1 MERIDNG
8 KKRTRLLKKNIIFSF
23 LMKGWAGVVQ
33 ILIVPLTITCLGEY
47 KNGVWLAISSFL
59 LYTDSLDI
67 GLGNGLRNKLAEY
80 WAKGDMEKARQSVS
94 STFYTLILIM
104 LPIAVTLL
112 VLINTIDLY
121 SLVNVSPDIIDDLRE
136 VYSISTILV
145 CAHFVIKFIGNI
157 YLGMQ
162 LPAVNN
168 LLVVG
173 GQTLALI
180 LLFILS
186 KQQTTDNMLMW
197 VAIANTLSP
206 LIVYLIA
213 YPITFNVKFPELRPS
228 LKFFKKEMVGELLGL
243 GFQFFIL
250 QIAGIVIFAS
260 SNFIISNVITP
271 AQVTPYQVAY
281 RYFSFTM
288 MIFTV
293 IGVPF
298 WSATTDAY
306 ERGDFEW
313 IKKSMKRLHL
323 ILIAITVLLAVMV
336 IMADFVYQIWVG
348 NKLTEPIPLSL
359 TIGMALYLLI
369 VITSLCYS
377 YFLNGFG
384 FLRLQLIT
392 TIFSA
397 IIYIPLAI
405 TLGHRFG
412 TTGIV
417 SALCLMNIP
426 GLIVNMMQYNKIVN
440 NTARGIWRK

>member
-8 KKRTRLLKKNIIFSF
+8 EKRTRLLRKNIILSF

-33 ILIVPLTITCLGEY
+33 LLMVPLTIMCLGDY
-47 KNGVWLAISSFL
+47 KNGVWLTISSFL

-67 GLGNGLRNKLAEY
+67 GLGNGLRNKLAAY

-94 STFYTLILIM
+94 STFFTLILIM
-104 LPIAVTLL
+104 LPIAIILL

-121 SLVNVSPDIIDDLRE
+121 ALVNVKPQIIDNLRE

-157 YLGMQ
+157 YLGLQ

-173 GQTLALI
+173 GQTLALAI
-180 LLFILS
+180 IFVLS
-186 KQQTTDNMLMW
+186 RQKGMDNMLLW
-197 VAIANTLSP
+197 VAIANTLAP
-206 LIVYLIA
+206 LVIYVIA
-213 YPITFNVKFPELRPS
+213 YPITFYKKFPELRPS
-228 LKFFKKEMVGELLGL
+228 LKYFKKEMVGELLGL
-243 GFQFFIL
+243 GFKFFIL
-250 QIAGIVIFAS
+250 QIAGIIIFAS
-260 SNFIISNVITP
+260 SNFVISNVVSP

-281 RYFSFTM
+281 RYFSLTM
-288 MIFTV
+288 MVFTV

-306 ERGDFEW
+306 ERGDIDW
-313 IKKSMKRLHL
+313 IKKSMKRLHM
-323 ILIAITVLLAVMV
+323 ILIAIFCALVLMV
-336 IMADFVYQIWVG
+336 VVANFVYRIWVG
-348 NKLTEPIPLSL
+348 SDIIVPMSL
-359 TIGMALYLLI
+359 TIGMALYLMI

-392 TIFSA
+392 TIISA

-405 TLGHRFG
+405 ALGHRFG

-417 SALCLMNIP
+417 IALCIMNTP
-426 GLIVNMMQYNKIVN
+426 GVIVNMIQYNKIVN
-440 NTARGIWRK
+440 NKASGIWKK

>member
-1 MERIDNG
+1 MEIIDNG
-8 KKRTRLLKKNIIFSF
+8 EKRTRLLKKNIILSF

-33 ILIVPLTITCLGEY
+33 LLMVPLTIICLGEY
-47 KNGVWLAISSFL
+47 QNGVWLTISSFL
-59 LYTDSLDI
+59 IYTESLDI
-67 GLGNGLRNKLAEY
+67 GLGNGLRNKLATY

-94 STFYTLILIM
+94 STFFTLILIM
-104 LPIAVTLL
+104 LPIAITLL
-112 VLINTIDLY
+112 ILINTIDLY
-121 SLVNVSPDIIDDLRE
+121 GLANVEPQIIDNLRE

-157 YLGMQ
+157 YLALQ

-173 GQTLALI
+173 GQTLALA
-180 LLFILS
+180 LLFLLS
-186 KQQTTDNMLMW
+186 RQKGMDNMLLW
-197 VAIANTLSP
+197 VAVANTLAP

-213 YPITFNVKFPELRPS
+213 YPITFYRKFPELRPS
-228 LKFFKKEMVGELLGL
+228 LKYFRKDMVGELLGL

-250 QIAGIVIFAS
+250 QIAGILIFAS
-260 SNFIISNVITP
+260 SNFIISNVISP

-281 RYFSFTM
+281 RYFSVTM

-306 ERGDFEW
+306 ERGDIDW

-323 ILIAITVLLAVMV
+323 ILIAIFLALVLMV
-336 IMADFVYQIWVG
+336 VVANFVYRIWVG
-348 NKLTEPIPLSL
+348 SDITVPTSL

-392 TIFSA
+392 TIISA

-405 TLGHRFG
+405 ALGHRFG

-417 SALCLMNIP
+417 VALCLMNTP
-426 GLIVNMMQYNKIVN
+426 GVIVNMMQYNKIVN
-440 NTARGIWRK
+440 NKATGIWKK

>member
-8 KKRTRLLKKNIIFSF
+8 EKRTRLLRKNIILSF

-33 ILIVPLTITCLGEY
+33 LLMVPLTIMCLGDY
-47 KNGVWLAISSFL
+47 KNGVWLTISSFL

-67 GLGNGLRNKLAEY
+67 GLGNGLRNKLAAY

-94 STFYTLILIM
+94 STFFTLILIM
-104 LPIAVTLL
+104 LPIAIILL

-121 SLVNVSPDIIDDLRE
+121 ALVNVKPQIIDNLRE

-157 YLGMQ
+157 YLGLQ

-173 GQTLALI
+173 GQTLALAI
-180 LLFILS
+180 IFVLS
-186 KQQTTDNMLMW
+186 RQKGMDNMLLW
-197 VAIANTLSP
+197 VAIANTLAP
-206 LIVYLIA
+206 LVIYVIA
-213 YPITFNVKFPELRPS
+213 YPITFYKKFPELRPS
-228 LKFFKKEMVGELLGL
+228 LKYFKKEMVGELLGL
-243 GFQFFIL
+243 GFKFFIL
-250 QIAGIVIFAS
+250 QIAGIIIFAS
-260 SNFIISNVITP
+260 SNFVISNVVSP

-281 RYFSFTM
+281 RYFSLTM

-306 ERGDFEW
+306 ERGDIDW
-313 IKKSMKRLHL
+313 IKKSMKRLHM
-323 ILIAITVLLAVMV
+323 ILIAIFCALVLMV
-336 IMADFVYQIWVG
+336 VVANFVYRIWVRSDIIV
-348 NKLTEPIPLSL
+348 PMSL
-359 TIGMALYLLI
+359 TIGMALYLMI

-392 TIFSA
+392 TIISA

-405 TLGHRFG
+405 ALGHRFG

-417 SALCLMNIP
+417 IALCIMNTP
-426 GLIVNMMQYNKIVN
+426 GVIVNMIQYNKIVN
-440 NTARGIWRK
+440 NKASGIWKK

>member
-8 KKRTRLLKKNIIFSF
+8 EKRTRLLRKNIILSF

-33 ILIVPLTITCLGEY
+33 LLMVPLTIMCLGDY
-47 KNGVWLAISSFL
+47 KNGVWLTISSFL

-67 GLGNGLRNKLAEY
+67 GLGNGLRNKLAAY

-94 STFYTLILIM
+94 STFFTLILIM
-104 LPIAVTLL
+104 IPIAIILL

-121 SLVNVSPDIIDDLRE
+121 ALVNVKPQIIDNLRE

-157 YLGMQ
+157 YLGLQ

-173 GQTLALI
+173 GQTLALAI
-180 LLFILS
+180 IFVLS
-186 KQQTTDNMLMW
+186 RQKGMDNMLLW
-197 VAIANTLSP
+197 VAIANTLAP
-206 LIVYLIA
+206 LVIYVIA
-213 YPITFNVKFPELRPS
+213 YPITFYKKFPELRPS
-228 LKFFKKEMVGELLGL
+228 LKYFKKEMVGELLGL
-243 GFQFFIL
+243 GFKFFIL
-250 QIAGIVIFAS
+250 QIAGIIIFAS
-260 SNFIISNVITP
+260 SNFVISNVVSP

-281 RYFSFTM
+281 RYFSLTM

-306 ERGDFEW
+306 ERGDIDW
-313 IKKSMKRLHL
+313 IKKSMKRLHM
-323 ILIAITVLLAVMV
+323 ILIAIFLALVLMV
-336 IMADFVYQIWVG
+336 VVANFVYRIWVG
-348 NKLTEPIPLSL
+348 SDIIVPMSL
-359 TIGMALYLLI
+359 TIGMALYLMI

-392 TIFSA
+392 TIISA

-405 TLGHRFG
+405 ALGHRFG

-417 SALCLMNIP
+417 IALCIMNTP
-426 GLIVNMMQYNKIVN
+426 GVIVNMIQYNKIVN
-440 NTARGIWRK
+440 NKASGIWKK

>member
-8 KKRTRLLKKNIIFSF
+8 EKRTRLLRKNIILSF

-33 ILIVPLTITCLGEY
+33 LLMVPLTIMCLGDY
-47 KNGVWLAISSFL
+47 KNGVWLTISSFL

-67 GLGNGLRNKLAEY
+67 GLGNGLRNKLAAY

-94 STFYTLILIM
+94 STFFTLILIM
-104 LPIAVTLL
+104 IPIAIILL

-121 SLVNVSPDIIDDLRE
+121 ALVNVKPQIIDNLRE

-157 YLGMQ
+157 YLGLQ

-173 GQTLALI
+173 GQTLALAI
-180 LLFILS
+180 IFVLS
-186 KQQTTDNMLMW
+186 RQKGMDNMLLW
-197 VAIANTLSP
+197 VAIANTLAP
-206 LIVYLIA
+206 LVIYVIA
-213 YPITFNVKFPELRPS
+213 YPITFYKKFPELRPS
-228 LKFFKKEMVGELLGL
+228 LKYFKKEMVGELLGL
-243 GFQFFIL
+243 GFKFFIL
-250 QIAGIVIFAS
+250 QIAGIIIFAS
-260 SNFIISNVITP
+260 SNFVISNVVSP

-281 RYFSFTM
+281 RYFSLTM

-306 ERGDFEW
+306 ERGDIDW
-313 IKKSMKRLHL
+313 IKKSMKRLHM
-323 ILIAITVLLAVMV
+323 ILIAIFCALVLMV
-336 IMADFVYQIWVG
+336 VVANFVYRIWVG
-348 NKLTEPIPLSL
+348 SDIIVPMSL
-359 TIGMALYLLI
+359 TIGMALYLMI

-392 TIFSA
+392 TIISA

-405 TLGHRFG
+405 ALGHRFG

-417 SALCLMNIP
+417 IALCIMNTP
-426 GLIVNMMQYNKIVN
+426 GVIVNMIQYNKIVN
-440 NTARGIWRK
+440 NKASGIWKK

>member
-1 MERIDNG
+1 MEKIDNG
-8 KKRTRLLKKNIIFSF
+8 EKRTRLLKKNIILSF

-33 ILIVPLTITCLGEY
+33 LLMVPLTIICLGDY
-47 KNGVWLAISSFL
+47 KNGVWLTISSFL

-67 GLGNGLRNKLAEY
+67 GLGNGLRNKLAAY

-94 STFYTLILIM
+94 STFYMLILIM
-104 LPIAVTLL
+104 LPIAIILL
-112 VLINTIDLY
+112 ILINTIDLY
-121 SLVNVSPDIIDDLRE
+121 SLTNVKPQIIDNLRE
-136 VYSISTILV
+136 IYSISTILV

-157 YLGMQ
+157 YLGLQ

-173 GQTLALI
+173 GQTLALV
-180 LLFILS
+180 LVFVLS
-186 KQQTTDNMLMW
+186 RQKGMDNMLLW

-206 LIVYLIA
+206 LIIYLIA
-213 YPITFNVKFPELRPS
+213 YPITFYKKFPELRPS
-228 LKFFKKEMVGELLGL
+228 LKYFRKEMVGELLGL

-250 QIAGIVIFAS
+250 QIAGIIIFAS
-260 SNFIISNVITP
+260 SNFVISKVLSP

-281 RYFSFTM
+281 RYFSLTM

-306 ERGDFEW
+306 ERGDIDW
-313 IKKSMKRLHL
+313 IKKSMKRLHM
-323 ILIAITVLLAVMV
+323 ILIAIFLALVLMVAV
-336 IMADFVYQIWVG
+336 ANFVYRIWVG
-348 NKLTEPIPLSL
+348 SEIVVPMSL

-384 FLRLQLIT
+384 YLRLQLIT
-392 TIFSA
+392 TIISA

-417 SALCLMNIP
+417 AALCLMNTP
-426 GLIVNMMQYNKIVN
+426 GVIVNMMQYNKIVN
-440 NTARGIWRK
+440 NKACGIWKK

>member
-8 KKRTRLLKKNIIFSF
+8 EKRTRLLRKNIILSF

-33 ILIVPLTITCLGEY
+33 LLMVPLTIMCLGDY
-47 KNGVWLAISSFL
+47 KNGVWLTISSFL

-67 GLGNGLRNKLAEY
+67 GLGNGLRNKLAAY

-94 STFYTLILIM
+94 STFFTLILIM
-104 LPIAVTLL
+104 LPIAIILL

-121 SLVNVSPDIIDDLRE
+121 ALVNVKPQIIDNLRE

-157 YLGMQ
+157 YLGLQ

-173 GQTLALI
+173 GQTLALAI
-180 LLFILS
+180 IFVLS
-186 KQQTTDNMLMW
+186 RQKGMDNMLLW
-197 VAIANTLSP
+197 VAIANTLAP
-206 LIVYLIA
+206 LVIYIIA
-213 YPITFNVKFPELRPS
+213 YPITFYKKFPELRPS
-228 LKFFKKEMVGELLGL
+228 LKYFKKEMVGELLGL
-243 GFQFFIL
+243 GFKFFIL
-250 QIAGIVIFAS
+250 QIAGIIIFAS
-260 SNFIISNVITP
+260 SNFVISNVVSP

-281 RYFSFTM
+281 RYFSLTM

-306 ERGDFEW
+306 ERGDIDW
-313 IKKSMKRLHL
+313 IKKSMKRLHM
-323 ILIAITVLLAVMV
+323 ILIAIFCALVLMV
-336 IMADFVYQIWVG
+336 VVANFVYRIWVG
-348 NKLTEPIPLSL
+348 SDIIVPMSL
-359 TIGMALYLLI
+359 TIGMALYLMI

-392 TIFSA
+392 TIISA

-405 TLGHRFG
+405 ALGHRFG

-417 SALCLMNIP
+417 IALCIMNTP
-426 GLIVNMMQYNKIVN
+426 GVIVNMIQYNKIVN
-440 NTARGIWRK
+440 NKASGIWKK

>member
-8 KKRTRLLKKNIIFSF
+8 EKRTRLLRKNIILSF

-33 ILIVPLTITCLGEY
+33 LLMVPLTIMCLGDY
-47 KNGVWLAISSFL
+47 KNGVWLTISSFL

-67 GLGNGLRNKLAEY
+67 GLGNGLRNKLAAY

-94 STFYTLILIM
+94 STFFTLILIM
-104 LPIAVTLL
+104 IPIAIILL

-121 SLVNVSPDIIDDLRE
+121 ALVNVKPQIIDNLRE

-157 YLGMQ
+157 YLGLQ

-173 GQTLALI
+173 GQTLALAI
-180 LLFILS
+180 IFVLS
-186 KQQTTDNMLMW
+186 RQKGMDNMLLW
-197 VAIANTLSP
+197 VAIANTLAP
-206 LIVYLIA
+206 LVIYVIA
-213 YPITFNVKFPELRPS
+213 YPITFYKKFPELRPS
-228 LKFFKKEMVGELLGL
+228 LKYFKKEMVGELLGL
-243 GFQFFIL
+243 GFKFFIL
-250 QIAGIVIFAS
+250 QIAGIIIFAS
-260 SNFIISNVITP
+260 SNFVISNVVSP

-281 RYFSFTM
+281 RYFSLTM

-298 WSATTDAY
+298 WSASTDAY
-306 ERGDFEW
+306 ERGDIDW
-313 IKKSMKRLHL
+313 IKKSMKRLHM
-323 ILIAITVLLAVMV
+323 ILIAIFLALVLMV
-336 IMADFVYQIWVG
+336 VVANFVYRIWVRSDIIV
-348 NKLTEPIPLSL
+348 PMSL
-359 TIGMALYLLI
+359 TIGMALYLMI

-392 TIFSA
+392 TIISA

-405 TLGHRFG
+405 ALGHRFG

-417 SALCLMNIP
+417 IALCIMNTP
-426 GLIVNMMQYNKIVN
+426 GVIVNMIQYNKIVN
-440 NTARGIWRK
+440 NKASGIWKK

>member
-8 KKRTRLLKKNIIFSF
+8 EKRTRLLRKNIILSF

-33 ILIVPLTITCLGEY
+33 LLMVPLTIICLGDY
-47 KNGVWLAISSFL
+47 KNGVWLTISSFL

-67 GLGNGLRNKLAEY
+67 GLGNGLRNKLAAY

-104 LPIAVTLL
+104 IPIAITLL

-121 SLVNVSPDIIDDLRE
+121 ALTNVEPQIIDNLRE
-136 VYSISTILV
+136 IYSISTILV

-157 YLGMQ
+157 YLGLQ

-173 GQTLALI
+173 GQTLALA
-180 LLFILS
+180 LVFVLS
-186 KQQTTDNMLMW
+186 RQKGMDNMLLW

-206 LIVYLIA
+206 LIIYLIA
-213 YPITFNVKFPELRPS
+213 YPITFYKKFPELRPS
-228 LKFFKKEMVGELLGL
+228 LKYFRKEMVGEILSL

-250 QIAGIVIFAS
+250 QIAGIIIFAS
-260 SNFIISNVITP
+260 SNFVISKVLSP

-281 RYFSFTM
+281 RYFSLTI

-306 ERGDFEW
+306 ERGDIDW
-313 IKKSMKRLHL
+313 IKKSMKRLHM
-323 ILIAITVLLAVMV
+323 ILIAIFFALVLMVAV
-336 IMADFVYQIWVG
+336 ANFVYRIWVG
-348 NKLTEPIPLSL
+348 SEIVVPMSL

-384 FLRLQLIT
+384 YLRLQLIT
-392 TIFSA
+392 TIISA

-405 TLGHRFG
+405 ALGHRFG

-417 SALCLMNIP
+417 VALCLMNIP
-426 GLIVNMMQYNKIVN
+426 GAIVNMMQYNKIVN
-440 NTARGIWRK
+440 NKASGIWKK

>member
-8 KKRTRLLKKNIIFSF
+8 EKRTRLLKKNIILSF

-33 ILIVPLTITCLGEY
+33 LLMVPLTIMCLGDY
-47 KNGVWLAISSFL
+47 KNGVWLTISSFL

-67 GLGNGLRNKLAEY
+67 GLGNGLRNKLAAY

-94 STFYTLILIM
+94 STFFTLILIM
-104 LPIAVTLL
+104 LPIAIILL

-121 SLVNVSPDIIDDLRE
+121 ALVNVKPQIIDNLRE

-157 YLGMQ
+157 YLGLQ

-173 GQTLALI
+173 GQTLALAI
-180 LLFILS
+180 IFVLS
-186 KQQTTDNMLMW
+186 RQKGMDNMLLW
-197 VAIANTLSP
+197 VAIANTLAP
-206 LIVYLIA
+206 LVIYVIA
-213 YPITFNVKFPELRPS
+213 YPITFYKKFPELRPS
-228 LKFFKKEMVGELLGL
+228 LKYFKKEMVGELLGL
-243 GFQFFIL
+243 GFKFFIL
-250 QIAGIVIFAS
+250 QIAGIIIFAS
-260 SNFIISNVITP
+260 SNFVISNVVSP

-281 RYFSFTM
+281 RYFSLTM
-288 MIFTV
+288 MVFTV

-306 ERGDFEW
+306 ERGDIDW
-313 IKKSMKRLHL
+313 IKKSMKRLHM
-323 ILIAITVLLAVMV
+323 ILIAIFLALVLMV
-336 IMADFVYQIWVG
+336 VIANFVYRIWVG
-348 NKLTEPIPLSL
+348 SDIIVPMSL
-359 TIGMALYLLI
+359 TIGMALYLMI

-392 TIFSA
+392 TIISA

-405 TLGHRFG
+405 ALGHRFG

-417 SALCLMNIP
+417 IALCIMNTP
-426 GLIVNMMQYNKIVN
+426 GVIVNMIQYNKIVN
-440 NTARGIWRK
+440 NKASGIWKK

>member
-8 KKRTRLLKKNIIFSF
+8 EKRTRLLRKNIILSF

-33 ILIVPLTITCLGEY
+33 LLMVPLTIMCLGDY
-47 KNGVWLAISSFL
+47 KNGVWLTISSFL

-67 GLGNGLRNKLAEY
+67 GLGNGLRNKLAAY

-94 STFYTLILIM
+94 STFFTLILIM
-104 LPIAVTLL
+104 LPIAIILL

-121 SLVNVSPDIIDDLRE
+121 ALVNVKPQIIDNLRE

-157 YLGMQ
+157 YLGLQ

-173 GQTLALI
+173 GQTLALAI
-180 LLFILS
+180 IFVLS
-186 KQQTTDNMLMW
+186 RQKGMDNMLLW
-197 VAIANTLSP
+197 VAIANTLAP
-206 LIVYLIA
+206 LVIYIIA
-213 YPITFNVKFPELRPS
+213 YPITFYKKFPELRPS
-228 LKFFKKEMVGELLGL
+228 LKYFKKEMVGELLGL
-243 GFQFFIL
+243 GFKFFIL
-250 QIAGIVIFAS
+250 QIAGIIIFAS
-260 SNFIISNVITP
+260 SNFVISNVVSP

-281 RYFSFTM
+281 RYFSLTM

-306 ERGDFEW
+306 ERGDIDW
-313 IKKSMKRLHL
+313 IKKSMKRLHM
-323 ILIAITVLLAVMV
+323 ILIAIFLALVLMV
-336 IMADFVYQIWVG
+336 VVANFVYRIWVG
-348 NKLTEPIPLSL
+348 SDIIVPMSL
-359 TIGMALYLLI
+359 TIGMALYLMI

-392 TIFSA
+392 TIISA

-405 TLGHRFG
+405 ALGHRFG

-417 SALCLMNIP
+417 IALCIMNTP
-426 GLIVNMMQYNKIVN
+426 GVIVNMIQYNKIVN
-440 NTARGIWRK
+440 NKASGIWKK

>member
-8 KKRTRLLKKNIIFSF
+8 EKRTRLLRKNIILSF

-33 ILIVPLTITCLGEY
+33 LLMVPLTIMCLGDY
-47 KNGVWLAISSFL
+47 KNGVWLTISSFL

-67 GLGNGLRNKLAEY
+67 GLGNGLRNKLAAY

-94 STFYTLILIM
+94 STFFTLILIM
-104 LPIAVTLL
+104 LPIAIILL

-121 SLVNVSPDIIDDLRE
+121 ALVNVKPQIIDNLRE

-157 YLGMQ
+157 YLGLQ

-168 LLVVG
+168 LLVVE
-173 GQTLALI
+173 GQTLALAI
-180 LLFILS
+180 IFVLS
-186 KQQTTDNMLMW
+186 RQKGMDNMLLW
-197 VAIANTLSP
+197 VAIANTLAP
-206 LIVYLIA
+206 LVIYVIA
-213 YPITFNVKFPELRPS
+213 YPITFYKKFPELRPS
-228 LKFFKKEMVGELLGL
+228 LKYFKKEMVGELLGL
-243 GFQFFIL
+243 GFKFFIL
-250 QIAGIVIFAS
+250 QIAGIIIFAS
-260 SNFIISNVITP
+260 SNFVISNVVSP

-281 RYFSFTM
+281 RYFSLTM

-306 ERGDFEW
+306 ERGDIDW
-313 IKKSMKRLHL
+313 IKKSMKRLHM
-323 ILIAITVLLAVMV
+323 ILIAIFCALV
-336 IMADFVYQIWVG
+336 IMVVVANFVYRIWVG
-348 NKLTEPIPLSL
+348 SDIIVPMSL
-359 TIGMALYLLI
+359 TIGMALYLMI

-392 TIFSA
+392 TIISA

-405 TLGHRFG
+405 ALGHRFG

-417 SALCLMNIP
+417 IALCIMNTP
-426 GLIVNMMQYNKIVN
+426 GVIVNMIQYNKIVN
-440 NTARGIWRK
+440 NKASGIWKK

>member
-8 KKRTRLLKKNIIFSF
+8 EKRTRLLRKNIILSF

-33 ILIVPLTITCLGEY
+33 LLMVPLTIMCLGEY
-47 KNGVWLAISSFL
+47 KNGVWLTISSFL
-59 LYTDSLDI
+59 IYTDSLDI
-67 GLGNGLRNKLAEY
+67 GLGNGLRNKLAAY

-94 STFYTLILIM
+94 STFFTLILIM
-104 LPIAVTLL
+104 IPIAITLL

-121 SLVNVSPDIIDDLRE
+121 ALTNVEPQIIDNLRE
-136 VYSISTILV
+136 IYSISTILV

-157 YLGMQ
+157 YLGLQ

-173 GQTLALI
+173 GQTLALA
-180 LLFILS
+180 LVFVLS
-186 KQQTTDNMLMW
+186 RQKGMDNMLLW

-206 LIVYLIA
+206 LIIYLIA
-213 YPITFNVKFPELRPS
+213 YPITFYNKFPELRPS
-228 LKFFKKEMVGELLGL
+228 LKYFRKEMVGEILSL

-250 QIAGIVIFAS
+250 QIAGIIIFAS
-260 SNFIISNVITP
+260 SNFVISKVLSP

-281 RYFSFTM
+281 RYFSLTI

-306 ERGDFEW
+306 ERGDIDW
-313 IKKSMKRLHL
+313 IKKSMKRLHM
-323 ILIAITVLLAVMV
+323 ILIAIFFALVLMVAV
-336 IMADFVYQIWVG
+336 ANFVYRIWVG
-348 NKLTEPIPLSL
+348 SEIVVPMSL

-384 FLRLQLIT
+384 YLRLQLIT
-392 TIFSA
+392 TIISA

-405 TLGHRFG
+405 ALGHRFG

-417 SALCLMNIP
+417 VALCLMNIP
-426 GLIVNMMQYNKIVN
+426 GAIVNMMQYNKIVN
-440 NTARGIWRK
+440 NKASGIWKK

>member
-8 KKRTRLLKKNIIFSF
+8 EKRTRLLRKNIILSF

-33 ILIVPLTITCLGEY
+33 LLMVPLTIMCLGDY
-47 KNGVWLAISSFL
+47 KNGVWLTISSFL

-67 GLGNGLRNKLAEY
+67 GLGNGLRNKLAAY

-94 STFYTLILIM
+94 STFFTLILIM
-104 LPIAVTLL
+104 IPIAIILL

-121 SLVNVSPDIIDDLRE
+121 ALVNVKPQIIDNLRE

-157 YLGMQ
+157 YLGLQ

-173 GQTLALI
+173 GQTLALAI
-180 LLFILS
+180 IFVLS
-186 KQQTTDNMLMW
+186 RQKGMDNMLLW
-197 VAIANTLSP
+197 VAIANTLAP
-206 LIVYLIA
+206 LVIYVIA
-213 YPITFNVKFPELRPS
+213 YPITFYKKFPELRPS
-228 LKFFKKEMVGELLGL
+228 LKYFKKEMVGELLGL
-243 GFQFFIL
+243 GFKFFIL
-250 QIAGIVIFAS
+250 QIAGIIIFAS
-260 SNFIISNVITP
+260 SNFVISNVVSP

-281 RYFSFTM
+281 RYFSLTM

-306 ERGDFEW
+306 ERGDIDW
-313 IKKSMKRLHL
+313 IKKSMKRLHM
-323 ILIAITVLLAVMV
+323 ILIAIFIALV
-336 IMADFVYQIWVG
+336 IMVVVANFVYRIWVRSDIIV
-348 NKLTEPIPLSL
+348 PMSL
-359 TIGMALYLLI
+359 TIGMALYLMI

-392 TIFSA
+392 TIISA

-405 TLGHRFG
+405 ALGHRFG

-417 SALCLMNIP
+417 IALCIMNTP
-426 GLIVNMMQYNKIVN
+426 GVIVNMIQYNKIVN
-440 NTARGIWRK
+440 NKASGIWKK

>member
-1 MERIDNG
+1 MEKIDNG
-8 KKRTRLLKKNIIFSF
+8 EKRTRLLKKNIILSF

-33 ILIVPLTITCLGEY
+33 LLMVPLTIICLGDY
-47 KNGVWLAISSFL
+47 KNGVWLTISSFL

-67 GLGNGLRNKLAEY
+67 GLGNGLRNKLAAY

-94 STFYTLILIM
+94 STFYMLILIM
-104 LPIAVTLL
+104 LPIAITLL
-112 VLINTIDLY
+112 ILINTIDLY
-121 SLVNVSPDIIDDLRE
+121 SLTNVKPQVIDNLRE
-136 VYSISTILV
+136 IYSISTILV

-157 YLGMQ
+157 YLGLQ

-173 GQTLALI
+173 GQTLALV
-180 LLFILS
+180 LVFVLS
-186 KQQTTDNMLMW
+186 RQKGMDNMLLW

-206 LIVYLIA
+206 LIIYLIA
-213 YPITFNVKFPELRPS
+213 YPITFYKKFPELRPS
-228 LKFFKKEMVGELLGL
+228 LKYFRKEMVGELLGL

-250 QIAGIVIFAS
+250 QIAGIIIFAS
-260 SNFIISNVITP
+260 SNFVISKVLSP

-281 RYFSFTM
+281 RYFSLTM

-306 ERGDFEW
+306 ERGDIDW
-313 IKKSMKRLHL
+313 IKKSMKRLHM
-323 ILIAITVLLAVMV
+323 ILIAIFLALVLMVAV
-336 IMADFVYQIWVG
+336 ANFVYRIWVG
-348 NKLTEPIPLSL
+348 SEIVVPMSL

-384 FLRLQLIT
+384 YLRLQLIT
-392 TIFSA
+392 TIISA

-417 SALCLMNIP
+417 AALCLMNTP
-426 GLIVNMMQYNKIVN
+426 GVIVNMMQYNKIVN
-440 NTARGIWRK
+440 NKACGIWKK

>member
-8 KKRTRLLKKNIIFSF
+8 EKRTRLLRKNIILSF

-33 ILIVPLTITCLGEY
+33 LLMVPLTIMCLGDY
-47 KNGVWLAISSFL
+47 KNGVWLTISSFL

-67 GLGNGLRNKLAEY
+67 GLGNGLRNKLAAY

-94 STFYTLILIM
+94 STFFTLILIM
-104 LPIAVTLL
+104 IPIAIILL

-121 SLVNVSPDIIDDLRE
+121 ALVNVKPQIIDNLRE

-157 YLGMQ
+157 YLGLQ

-173 GQTLALI
+173 GQTLALAI
-180 LLFILS
+180 IFVLS
-186 KQQTTDNMLMW
+186 RQKGMDNMLLW
-197 VAIANTLSP
+197 VAIANTLAP
-206 LIVYLIA
+206 LVIYVIA
-213 YPITFNVKFPELRPS
+213 YPITFYKKFPELRPS
-228 LKFFKKEMVGELLGL
+228 LKYFKKEMVGELLGL
-243 GFQFFIL
+243 GFKFFIL
-250 QIAGIVIFAS
+250 QIAGIIIFAS
-260 SNFIISNVITP
+260 SNFVISNVVSP

-281 RYFSFTM
+281 RYFSLTM

-306 ERGDFEW
+306 ERGDIDW
-313 IKKSMKRLHL
+313 IKKSMKRLHM
-323 ILIAITVLLAVMV
+323 ILIAIFLALVLMV
-336 IMADFVYQIWVG
+336 VVANFVYRIWVG
-348 NKLTEPIPLSL
+348 SDIIVPMSL
-359 TIGMALYLLI
+359 TTGMALYLMI

-392 TIFSA
+392 TIISA

-405 TLGHRFG
+405 ALGHRFG

-417 SALCLMNIP
+417 IALCIMNTP
-426 GLIVNMMQYNKIVN
+426 GVIVNMIQYNKIVN
-440 NTARGIWRK
+440 NKASGIWKK

>member
-8 KKRTRLLKKNIIFSF
+8 EKRTRLLRKNIILSF

-33 ILIVPLTITCLGEY
+33 LLMVPLTIMCLGDY
-47 KNGVWLAISSFL
+47 KNGVWLTISSFL

-67 GLGNGLRNKLAEY
+67 GLGNGLRNKLAAY

-94 STFYTLILIM
+94 STFFTLILIM
-104 LPIAVTLL
+104 LPIAIILL

-121 SLVNVSPDIIDDLRE
+121 ALVNVKPQIIDNLRE

-157 YLGMQ
+157 YLGLQ

-173 GQTLALI
+173 GQTLALAI
-180 LLFILS
+180 IFVLS
-186 KQQTTDNMLMW
+186 RQKGMDNMLLW
-197 VAIANTLSP
+197 VAIANTLAP
-206 LIVYLIA
+206 LVIYVIA
-213 YPITFNVKFPELRPS
+213 YPITFYKKFPELRPS
-228 LKFFKKEMVGELLGL
+228 LKYFKKEMVGELLGL
-243 GFQFFIL
+243 GFKFFIL
-250 QIAGIVIFAS
+250 QIAGIIIFAS
-260 SNFIISNVITP
+260 SNFVISNVVSP

-281 RYFSFTM
+281 RYFSLTM

-306 ERGDFEW
+306 ERGDIDW
-313 IKKSMKRLHL
+313 IKKSMKRLHM
-323 ILIAITVLLAVMV
+323 ILIAIFCALVLMV
-336 IMADFVYQIWVG
+336 VVANFVYRIWVG
-348 NKLTEPIPLSL
+348 SDIIVPMSL
-359 TIGMALYLLI
+359 TIGMALYLMI

-392 TIFSA
+392 TIISA

-405 TLGHRFG
+405 ALGHRFG

-417 SALCLMNIP
+417 IALCIMNTP
-426 GLIVNMMQYNKIVN
+426 GVIVNMIQYNKIVN
-440 NTARGIWRK
+440 NKASGIWKK

>member
-8 KKRTRLLKKNIIFSF
+8 EKRTRLLRKNIILSF

-33 ILIVPLTITCLGEY
+33 LLMVPLTIMCLGDY
-47 KNGVWLAISSFL
+47 KNGVWLTISSFL

-67 GLGNGLRNKLAEY
+67 GLGNGLRNKLAAY

-94 STFYTLILIM
+94 STFFTLILIM
-104 LPIAVTLL
+104 IPIAIILL

-121 SLVNVSPDIIDDLRE
+121 ALVNVKPQIINNLRE

-157 YLGMQ
+157 YLGLQ

-173 GQTLALI
+173 GQTLALAI
-180 LLFILS
+180 IFVLS
-186 KQQTTDNMLMW
+186 RQKGMDNMLLW
-197 VAIANTLSP
+197 VAIANTLAP
-206 LIVYLIA
+206 LVIYIIA
-213 YPITFNVKFPELRPS
+213 YPITFYKKFPELRPS
-228 LKFFKKEMVGELLGL
+228 LKYFKKEMVGELLGL
-243 GFQFFIL
+243 GFKFFIL
-250 QIAGIVIFAS
+250 QIAGIIIFAS
-260 SNFIISNVITP
+260 SNFVISNVVSP

-281 RYFSFTM
+281 RYFSLTM

-306 ERGDFEW
+306 ERGDIDW
-313 IKKSMKRLHL
+313 IKKSMKRLHM
-323 ILIAITVLLAVMV
+323 ILIAIFCALVLMV
-336 IMADFVYQIWVG
+336 VVANFVYRIWVG
-348 NKLTEPIPLSL
+348 SDIIVPMSL
-359 TIGMALYLLI
+359 TIGMALYLMI

-392 TIFSA
+392 TIISA

-405 TLGHRFG
+405 ALGHRFG

-417 SALCLMNIP
+417 IALCIMNTP
-426 GLIVNMMQYNKIVN
+426 GVIVNMIQYNKIVN
-440 NTARGIWRK
+440 NKASGIWKK

>member
-8 KKRTRLLKKNIIFSF
+8 EKRTRLLRKNIILSF

-33 ILIVPLTITCLGEY
+33 LLMVPLTIMCLGDY
-47 KNGVWLAISSFL
+47 KNGVWLTISSFL

-67 GLGNGLRNKLAEY
+67 GLGNGLRNKLAAY

-94 STFYTLILIM
+94 STFFTLILIM
-104 LPIAVTLL
+104 LPIAIILL

-121 SLVNVSPDIIDDLRE
+121 ALVNVKPQIIDNLRE

-157 YLGMQ
+157 YLGLQ

-173 GQTLALI
+173 GQTLALAI
-180 LLFILS
+180 IFVLS
-186 KQQTTDNMLMW
+186 RQKGMDNMLLW
-197 VAIANTLSP
+197 VAIANTLAP
-206 LIVYLIA
+206 LVIYVIA
-213 YPITFNVKFPELRPS
+213 YPITFYKKFPELRPS
-228 LKFFKKEMVGELLGL
+228 LKYFKKEMVGELLGL
-243 GFQFFIL
+243 GFKFFIL
-250 QIAGIVIFAS
+250 QIAGIIIFAS
-260 SNFIISNVITP
+260 SNFVISNVVSP

-281 RYFSFTM
+281 RYFSLTM

-306 ERGDFEW
+306 ERGDIDW
-313 IKKSMKRLHL
+313 IKKSMKRLHM
-323 ILIAITVLLAVMV
+323 ILIAIFLALVLMV
-336 IMADFVYQIWVG
+336 VVANFVYRIWVG
-348 NKLTEPIPLSL
+348 SDIIVPMSL
-359 TIGMALYLLI
+359 TIGMALYLMI

-392 TIFSA
+392 TIISA

-405 TLGHRFG
+405 ALGHRFG

-417 SALCLMNIP
+417 IALCIMNTP
-426 GLIVNMMQYNKIVN
+426 GVIVNMIQYNKIVN
-440 NTARGIWRK
+440 NKASGIWKK

>member
-8 KKRTRLLKKNIIFSF
+8 EKRTRLLRKNIILSF

-33 ILIVPLTITCLGEY
+33 LLMVPLTIMCLGDY
-47 KNGVWLAISSFL
+47 KNGVWLTISSFL

-67 GLGNGLRNKLAEY
+67 GLGNGLRNKLAAY

-94 STFYTLILIM
+94 STFFTLILIM
-104 LPIAVTLL
+104 LPIAIILL

-121 SLVNVSPDIIDDLRE
+121 ALVNVKPQIIDNLRE

-157 YLGMQ
+157 YLGLQ

-173 GQTLALI
+173 GQTLALAI
-180 LLFILS
+180 IFVLS
-186 KQQTTDNMLMW
+186 RQKGMDNMLLW

-206 LIVYLIA
+206 LIIYIIA
-213 YPITFNVKFPELRPS
+213 YPITFYKKYPELRPS
-228 LKFFKKEMVGELLGL
+228 LKYFKKEMVGELLGL
-243 GFQFFIL
+243 GFKFFIL

-260 SNFIISNVITP
+260 SNFVISNVISP

-281 RYFSFTM
+281 RYFSLTM

-306 ERGDFEW
+306 ERGDIDW
-313 IKKSMKRLHL
+313 IKKSMKRLHM
-323 ILIAITVLLAVMV
+323 ILIAIFFALVLMV
-336 IMADFVYQIWVG
+336 VVANFVYRIWVG
-348 NKLTEPIPLSL
+348 SDIIVPMSL
-359 TIGMALYLLI
+359 TIGMALYLMI

-392 TIFSA
+392 TIGSA

-405 TLGHRFG
+405 ALGHRFG

-417 SALCLMNIP
+417 AALCLMNTP
-426 GLIVNMMQYNKIVN
+426 GVIVNMMQYNKIVN
-440 NTARGIWRK
+440 NKASGIWKK

>member
-1 MERIDNG
+1 MEIIDNG
-8 KKRTRLLKKNIIFSF
+8 EKRTRLLKKNIILSF

-33 ILIVPLTITCLGEY
+33 LLMVPLTIICLGEY
-47 KNGVWLAISSFL
+47 QNGVWLTISSFL
-59 LYTDSLDI
+59 IYTESLDI
-67 GLGNGLRNKLAEY
+67 GLGNGLRNKLATY

-94 STFYTLILIM
+94 STFFTLILIM
-104 LPIAVTLL
+104 LPIAITLL
-112 VLINTIDLY
+112 ILINTIDLY
-121 SLVNVSPDIIDDLRE
+121 GLANVEPQIIDNLRE

-157 YLGMQ
+157 YLALQ

-173 GQTLALI
+173 GQTLALA
-180 LLFILS
+180 LLFLLS
-186 KQQTTDNMLMW
+186 RQKGMDNMLLW
-197 VAIANTLSP
+197 VAVANTLAP

-213 YPITFNVKFPELRPS
+213 YPITFYRKFPELRPS
-228 LKFFKKEMVGELLGL
+228 LKYFRKDMVGELLGL

-250 QIAGIVIFAS
+250 QIAGILIFAS
-260 SNFIISNVITP
+260 SNFIISNVISP

-281 RYFSFTM
+281 RYFSVTM

-306 ERGDFEW
+306 ERGDIDW

-323 ILIAITVLLAVMV
+323 ILIAIFLMLVAMVLAANL
-336 IMADFVYQIWVG
+336 IYRIWVG
-348 NKLTEPIPLSL
+348 SDITVPTSL

-392 TIFSA
+392 TIISA

-405 TLGHRFG
+405 ALGHRFG

-417 SALCLMNIP
+417 VALCLMNTP
-426 GLIVNMMQYNKIVN
+426 GVIVNMMQYNKIVN
-440 NTARGIWRK
+440 NKATGIWKK

>member
-8 KKRTRLLKKNIIFSF
+8 EKRTRLLRKNIILSF

-33 ILIVPLTITCLGEY
+33 LLMVPLTIMCLGDY
-47 KNGVWLAISSFL
+47 KNGVWLTISSFL

-67 GLGNGLRNKLAEY
+67 GLGNGLRNKLAAY

-94 STFYTLILIM
+94 STFFTLILIM
-104 LPIAVTLL
+104 IPIAIILL

-121 SLVNVSPDIIDDLRE
+121 ALVNVKPQIIDNLRE

-157 YLGMQ
+157 YLGLQ

-173 GQTLALI
+173 GQTLALAI
-180 LLFILS
+180 IFVLS
-186 KQQTTDNMLMW
+186 RQKGMDNMLLW
-197 VAIANTLSP
+197 VAIANTLAP
-206 LIVYLIA
+206 LVIYVIA
-213 YPITFNVKFPELRPS
+213 YPITFYKKFPELRPS
-228 LKFFKKEMVGELLGL
+228 LKYFKKEMVGELLGL
-243 GFQFFIL
+243 GFKFFIL
-250 QIAGIVIFAS
+250 QIAGIIIFAS
-260 SNFIISNVITP
+260 SNFVISNVVSP

-281 RYFSFTM
+281 RYFSLTM

-306 ERGDFEW
+306 ERGDIDW
-313 IKKSMKRLHL
+313 IKKSMKRLHM
-323 ILIAITVLLAVMV
+323 ILIAIFCALVLMV
-336 IMADFVYQIWVG
+336 VVANFVYRIWVG
-348 NKLTEPIPLSL
+348 SDIIVPMSL
-359 TIGMALYLLI
+359 TIGMALYLMI

-392 TIFSA
+392 TIGSA

-405 TLGHRFG
+405 ALGHRFG

-417 SALCLMNIP
+417 IALCIMNTP
-426 GLIVNMMQYNKIVN
+426 GVIVNMIQYNKIVN
-440 NTARGIWRK
+440 NKASGIWKK

>member
-1 MERIDNG
+1 MERTDNG
-8 KKRTRLLKKNIIFSF
+8 KKRTRLLKKNIILSF
-23 LMKGWAGVVQ
+23 LTKGWAGVVQ
-33 ILIVPLTITCLGEY
+33 LLMVPLTIICLGEY
-47 KNGVWLAISSFL
+47 QNGVWLTINSFL

-67 GLGNGLRNKLAEY
+67 GLGNGLRNKLAAY

-104 LPIAVTLL
+104 IPIAITLL
-112 VLINTIDLY
+112 VLIITIDLY
-121 SLVNVSPDIIDDLRE
+121 SLVNVSPQIIDNLRE

-157 YLGMQ
+157 YLGLQ

-173 GQTLALI
+173 GQTLALA
-180 LLFILS
+180 LVFVLS
-186 KQQTTDNMLMW
+186 RQKGMDNMLLW

-206 LIVYLIA
+206 LIIYLIA
-213 YPITFNVKFPELRPS
+213 YPITFYKKFPELRPS
-228 LKFFKKEMVGELLGL
+228 LKYFRKEMVGELLGL

-250 QIAGIVIFAS
+250 QIAGILIFAS
-260 SNFIISNVITP
+260 SNFVISKVISP

-281 RYFSFTM
+281 RYFSLTM

-306 ERGDFEW
+306 ERGDIDW
-313 IKKSMKRLHL
+313 IKKSMKRLHM
-323 ILIAITVLLAVMV
+323 ILIAIFFTLVLMVAV
-336 IMADFVYQIWVG
+336 ANFVYRIWVG
-348 NKLTEPIPLSL
+348 SEIVVPMSL

-384 FLRLQLIT
+384 YLRLQLIT
-392 TIFSA
+392 TIISA

-417 SALCLMNIP
+417 AALCLMNTP
-426 GLIVNMMQYNKIVN
+426 GVIVNMIQYNKIVN
-440 NTARGIWRK
+440 NQASGIWKK

>member
-1 MERIDNG
+1 MEIIDNG
-8 KKRTRLLKKNIIFSF
+8 EKRTRLLKKNIILSF

-33 ILIVPLTITCLGEY
+33 LLMVPLTIICLGEY
-47 KNGVWLAISSFL
+47 QNGVWLTISSFL
-59 LYTDSLDI
+59 IYTESLDI
-67 GLGNGLRNKLAEY
+67 GLGNGLRNKLATY

-94 STFYTLILIM
+94 STFFTLILIM
-104 LPIAVTLL
+104 LPIAITLL
-112 VLINTIDLY
+112 ILINTIDLY
-121 SLVNVSPDIIDDLRE
+121 GLANVEPQIIDNLRE

-157 YLGMQ
+157 YLALQ

-173 GQTLALI
+173 GQTLALA
-180 LLFILS
+180 LLFLLS
-186 KQQTTDNMLMW
+186 RQKGMDNMLLW
-197 VAIANTLSP
+197 VAIANTLAP

-213 YPITFNVKFPELRPS
+213 YPITFHMKFPELRPS
-228 LKFFKKEMVGELLGL
+228 LKYFRKDMVGELLGL

-250 QIAGIVIFAS
+250 QIAGILIFAS
-260 SNFIISNVITP
+260 SNFIISNVISP

-281 RYFSFTM
+281 RYFSVTM

-306 ERGDFEW
+306 ERGDIDW

-323 ILIAITVLLAVMV
+323 ILIAIFLMLVAMVLAANL
-336 IMADFVYQIWVG
+336 IYRIWVG
-348 NKLTEPIPLSL
+348 SDITVPTSL

-392 TIFSA
+392 TIISA

-405 TLGHRFG
+405 ALGHRFG

-417 SALCLMNIP
+417 VALCLMNTP
-426 GLIVNMMQYNKIVN
+426 GVIVNMMQYNKIVN
-440 NTARGIWRK
+440 NKATGIWKK

>member
-8 KKRTRLLKKNIIFSF
+8 EKRTRLLRKNIILSF

-33 ILIVPLTITCLGEY
+33 LLMVPLTIMCLGEY
-47 KNGVWLAISSFL
+47 KNGVWLTISSFL
-59 LYTDSLDI
+59 IYTDSLDI
-67 GLGNGLRNKLAEY
+67 GLGNGLRNKLAAY

-94 STFYTLILIM
+94 STFFTLILIM
-104 LPIAVTLL
+104 IPIAIILL

-121 SLVNVSPDIIDDLRE
+121 ALANVKPQIIDNLRE
-136 VYSISTILV
+136 IYSISTILV

-157 YLGMQ
+157 YLGLQ

-173 GQTLALI
+173 GQTLALAI
-180 LLFILS
+180 LFVLS
-186 KQQTTDNMLMW
+186 RQKGMDNMLLW

-206 LIVYLIA
+206 LIIYIIA
-213 YPITFNVKFPELRPS
+213 YPITFYKKYPELRPS
-228 LKFFKKEMVGELLGL
+228 LKYFKKEMVGELLGL
-243 GFQFFIL
+243 GFKFFIL

-260 SNFIISNVITP
+260 SNFVISNVISP

-281 RYFSFTM
+281 RYFSLTM

-306 ERGDFEW
+306 ERGDIDW
-313 IKKSMKRLHL
+313 IKKSMKRLHM
-323 ILIAITVLLAVMV
+323 ILIAIFIALV
-336 IMADFVYQIWVG
+336 IMVVVANFVYRIWVG
-348 NKLTEPIPLSL
+348 SDIIVPMSL
-359 TIGMALYLLI
+359 TIGMALYLMI

-392 TIFSA
+392 TIGSA

-405 TLGHRFG
+405 ALGHRFG

-417 SALCLMNIP
+417 AALCLMNTP
-426 GLIVNMMQYNKIVN
+426 GVIVNMMQYNKIVN
-440 NTARGIWRK
+440 NKASGIWKK